1 MACLRD
7 IARGLGIP
15 CSGSGDELRQCI
27 EGKLLV
33 DRSTTD
39 IVVAVKETPVVEQV
53 LVLADPT
60 GDFLETTPSYRST
73 ELGENEVQLREL
85 RDTLST
91 LDVECARQH
100 SRTLELQQIKLEEDM
115 KESSEKHP

>member
-27 EGKLLV
+27 DGKLFV

-39 IVVAVKETPVVEQV
+39 IVVTVKETPVEQV
-53 LVLADPT
+53 LVLADLT
-60 GDFLETTPSYRST
+60 GNFLETTPSYRST
-73 ELGENEVQLREL
+73 EL
-85 RDTLST
+85 
-91 LDVECARQH
+91 
-100 SRTLELQQIKLEEDM
+100 
-115 KESSEKHP
+115 